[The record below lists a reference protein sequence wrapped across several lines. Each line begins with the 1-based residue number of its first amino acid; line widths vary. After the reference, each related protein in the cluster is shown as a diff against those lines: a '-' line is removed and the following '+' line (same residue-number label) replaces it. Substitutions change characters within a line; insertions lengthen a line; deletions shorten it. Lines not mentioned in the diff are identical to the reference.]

1 MSMTHLQN
9 QHNRHAMLKY
19 RFLKCDLL
27 LSAKMPSQFTHEKC
41 YKYTSYVAHHEELEE
56 VPFIRVEKS
65 NLPAN

>member
-27 LSAKMPSQFTHEKC
+27 LSAKMPSQFTHGKC
-41 YKYTSYVAHHEELEE
+41 YKYTSHQEGLEE